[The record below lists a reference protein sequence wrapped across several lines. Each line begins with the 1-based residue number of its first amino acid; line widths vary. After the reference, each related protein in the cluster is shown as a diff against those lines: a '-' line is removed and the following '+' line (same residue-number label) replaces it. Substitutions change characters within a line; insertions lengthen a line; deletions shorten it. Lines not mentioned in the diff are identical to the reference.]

1 MTFLETLVAERYNRA
16 AIIAER
22 HTTNLR
28 PARIAPSQLENA
40 MRARWTA
47 DLAYERRRQRQRRSI
62 LASIGART

>member
-1 MTFLETLVAERYNRA
+1 MTYLETLLAERYDRG
-16 AIIAER
+16 AILAER
-22 HTTNLR
+22 HTTNPR

-62 LASIGART
+62 LASIGTRT